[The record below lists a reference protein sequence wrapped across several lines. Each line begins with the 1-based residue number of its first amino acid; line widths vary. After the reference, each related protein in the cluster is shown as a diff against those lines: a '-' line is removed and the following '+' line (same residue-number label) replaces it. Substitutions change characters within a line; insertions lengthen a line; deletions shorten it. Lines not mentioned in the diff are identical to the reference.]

1 MYSRIVVPLD
11 GSDIAASA
19 LEPAKEL
26 ARLYDAPI
34 FLVRAVDPPAIS
46 QISSIGMRPS
56 LDIKSAEMQ
65 QEDQTAHDYINGQV
79 DKLKRQGLPASGLV
93 IWGDAA
99 PAIAST
105 FIDSDLLVMS
115 SQGKTGLRRWFL
127 GSVAE
132 DLLKRS
138 SIPVLLIR

>member
-1 MYSRIVVPLD
+1 
-11 GSDIAASA
+11 
-19 LEPAKEL
+19 
-26 ARLYDAPI
+26 
-34 FLVRAVDPPAIS
+34 
-46 QISSIGMRPS
+46 
-56 LDIKSAEMQ
+56 MQ